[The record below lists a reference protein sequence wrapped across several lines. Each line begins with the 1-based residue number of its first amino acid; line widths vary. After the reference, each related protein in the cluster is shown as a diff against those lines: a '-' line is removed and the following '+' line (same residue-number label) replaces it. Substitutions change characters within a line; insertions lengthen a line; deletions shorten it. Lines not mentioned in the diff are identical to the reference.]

1 MKASDST
8 RFGIGTKLI
17 IGLGTLIVISVV
29 IGTLAI
35 MSMLTIQ
42 ATSDELSREYLPE
55 TVLANEVERETL
67 KVMYNIRG
75 YWLTTE
81 AKYYDEAV
89 KQMASNKKALDD
101 LQVLMEKSPKLV
113 KLREALPKA
122 LAAYQT
128 YEGLMAG
135 TKSSTDAI
143 VGIREKMDP
152 AAAVFMK
159 NLTDYLEDQQAALD
173 SEIRAGSRS
182 AVLTPRVLK
191 LKLANEVVD
200 YGNALRVA
208 NFKTQALRDKA
219 HIEAVMGNFKKIEA
233 NIAAMLKVTTKRINI
248 DQLSAISKSAGD
260 YQAALEAFQKNNTDL
275 DALAAQ
281 RLVAGDTLGGLAE
294 ETSLAAV
301 NTSVSLAAANS
312 SIVSAS
318 VASVLIGLIV
328 SLLLGIIVAFIL
340 IRSITVPL
348 ALVTGL
354 SRKVTAGDFNIDRQ
368 KVKSRDELGLLTES
382 FYDMVEGLKAKAALI
397 ESIANGVLT
406 NAIPLASDDD
416 GLGRSMQRM
425 QESLNEILT
434 QVNVAVDQMASG
446 SDQVSTAA
454 QSLSQGATEQASSLE
469 EISASAN
476 EIHSQSKQNAENA
489 MTATQ
494 LAKQASQNAQM
505 GNQQM
510 KDLMAL
516 LEKMTKSSE
525 ETKTIVKT
533 IDDIAFQVN
542 LLALNAN
549 VEAARAGKYGKGFAV
564 VAEEVRNL
572 AVRSATAVN
581 ETTRMVEESIRN
593 IQDVNITALKTGDQ
607 LNGILG
613 NANKVSDFLEEIAA
627 SSQEQA
633 RAMGQIN
640 GGLDQIDQVTQSNTA
655 SAEESASASEEL
667 SGQAQQLKVMISRF
681 QLSDEAL
688 EKAMARSQ
696 ATDSRK
702 PHHASAPT
710 GPSKPTPATPAAKKG
725 PSAVAKP
732 ASGPKGPT
740 GPKPVPANDI
750 ILNDDFDTF

>member
-1 MKASDST
+1 MKTSENI

-17 IGLGTLIVISVV
+17 IGLGTLIGISLI
-29 IGTLAI
+29 IGALAI
-35 MSMLTIQ
+35 LSMLSIQ
-42 ATSDELSREYLPE
+42 GSSDELATQFLPE
-55 TVLANEVERETL
+55 TILANQVERTTL
-67 KVMYNIRG
+67 KTMVDTRG
-75 YWLTTE
+75 YGITGE
-81 AKYYDEAV
+81 AKYYDGAM
-89 KQMASNKKALDD
+89 KSLAD
-101 LQVLMEKSPKLV
+101 LQKTLGDLEILMAKSPKLV
-113 KLREALPKA
+113 KLRDTLPKA
-122 LAAYQT
+122 KVAKATYDDLMVKTKAVTDVIAKDRVDMDTAAKAFST
-128 YEGLMAG
+128 AIAG
-135 TKSSTDAI
+135 YI
-143 VGIREKMDP
+143 G
-152 AAAVFMK
+152 
-159 NLTDYLEDQQAALD
+159 NQHD
-173 SEIRAGSRS
+173 SMNAEIRAGSRAS
-182 AVLTPRVLK
+182 TLLTRAGKVAEGYQL
-191 LKLANEVVD
+191 LVWGDEV
-200 YGNALRVA
+200 RIA
-208 NFKTQALRDKA
+208 NFKTQALRDPSLVT
-219 HIEAVMGNFKKIEA
+219 AVLENFKKIDDTV
-233 NIAAMLKVTTKRINI
+233 NSVLRITTQQVNK
-248 DQLSAISKSAGD
+248 DQLALVQRSAAD
-260 YQAALEAFQKNNTDL
+260 YQTAINSWLASNATLGD
-275 DALAAQ
+275 LAAQ
-281 RLVAGDTLGGLAE
+281 RLSVGNTLSDLAE
-294 ETSLAAV
+294 QTSLAGV
-301 NTSVSLAAANS
+301 NNSQNLATENSVIVAAANWTILVGLLV
-312 SIVSAS
+312 SI
-318 VASVLIGLIV
+318 
-328 SLLLGIIVAFIL
+328 LLGVFVAFVL

-348 ALVTGL
+348 NLVTAL
-354 SRKVTAGDFNIDRQ
+354 SRKVTMGDFTIDRQ
-368 KVKSRDELGLLTES
+368 PVKSRDELGLLTES
-382 FYDMVEGLKAKAALI
+382 FYDMVDGLKAKATQI

-406 NAIPLASDDD
+406 NTIPLASGED

-425 QESLNEILT
+425 QDSLNEILT

-489 MTATQ
+489 LTANQ
-494 LAKQASQNAQM
+494 LAKQASQNAQL

-593 IQDVNITALKTGDQ
+593 IQDVNTTALKTGDQ

-613 NANKVSDFLEEIAA
+613 NANKVADFLEEIAA

-667 SGQAQQLKVMISRF
+667 SGQAQQLKVMVSRF
-681 QLSDEAL
+681 QLSDSAL
-688 EKAMARSQ
+688 QKAMARSQ
-696 ATDSRK
+696 AMGGHR
-702 PHHASAPT
+702 APS
-710 GPSKPTPATPAAKKG
+710 PSKPLQTSGPAPSLLRKATPAAKK
-725 PSAVAKP
+725 P
-732 ASGPKGPT
+732 SGPPT
-740 GPKPVPANDI
+740 DI

>member
-1 MKASDST
+1 MKTSEST

-17 IGLGTLIVISVV
+17 IGLATLIGISAIVG
-29 IGTLAI
+29 ILAI
-35 MSMLTIQ
+35 TSLFSIQ
-42 ATSDELSREYLPE
+42 VASDELSHQFLPE

-75 YWLTTE
+75 YWLTGEEHYFTDAQKQIE
-81 AKYYDEAV
+81 AL
-89 KQMASNKKALDD
+89 NGALAGLDA
-101 LQVLMEKSPKLV
+101 LLEKSPRLI

-122 LAAYQT
+122 KAARDT
-128 YEGLMAG
+128 YVGLMAR
-135 TKSSTDAI
+135 TKTATDAI
-143 VGIREKMDP
+143 AKSKADAFTSALRFVTEV
-152 AAAVFMK
+152 A
-159 NLTDYLEDQQAALD
+159 DYRKSQEDSLAGEL
-173 SEIRAGSRS
+173 RAGSRAS
-182 AVLTPRVLK
+182 VLSPRIDK
-191 LKLANEVVD
+191 IAGINEILEL
-200 YGNALRVA
+200 GLNIRLEFFR
-208 NFKTQALRDKA
+208 TQANRDVTAVK
-219 HIEAVMGNFKKIEA
+219 AVMGNFPKIDQLVA
-233 NIAAMLKVTTKRINI
+233 SMLKLTKQKVNI
-248 DQLSAISKSAGD
+248 DQLNSIRLAASE
-260 YQAALEAFQKNNTDL
+260 YQKQVNIWLENNATL
-275 DALAAQ
+275 DALAAE
-281 RLVAGDTLGGLAE
+281 RLTAGDTLSGLAE
-294 ETSLAAV
+294 ETSLTAV
-301 NTSVSLAAANS
+301 KTSEELAAANS
-312 SIVSAS
+312 VIVTGS
-318 VASVLIGLIV
+318 VVTISIGLALSI
-328 SLLLGIIVAFIL
+328 LLGIVVAFVL
-340 IRSITVPL
+340 IRAITVPL
-348 ALVTGL
+348 NLVTAL
-354 SRKVTAGDFNIDRQ
+354 SRKVTVGDFAIDRVE
-368 KVKSRDELGLLTES
+368 VKSRDELGLLTES
-382 FYDMVEGLKAKAALI
+382 FYDMVEGLKAKAALV

-406 NAIPLASDDD
+406 NTIPLASEED

-434 QVNVAVDQMASG
+434 QVNVAVEQMASG

-489 MTATQ
+489 TTANQ
-494 LAKQASQNAQM
+494 LAKQASQSAQS

-572 AVRSATAVN
+572 AVRSAAAVN
-581 ETTRMVEESIRN
+581 ETTRMVEENIRN
-593 IQDVNITALKTGDQ
+593 IQDVNANALKTGDQ

-613 NANKVSDFLEEIAA
+613 NANKVADFLEEIAA

-655 SAEESASASEEL
+655 AAEESASASEEL

-688 EKAMARSQ
+688 HRAQARSQ
-696 ATDSRK
+696 VKASEHRR
-702 PHHASAPT
+702 SAPT
-710 GPSKPTPATPAAKKG
+710 GAAPTAGPAKAAPRPAAGSLLKKASE
-725 PSAVAKP
+725 PTKQAAAK
-732 ASGPKGPT
+732 
-740 GPKPVPANDI
+740 DI